1 MIVVSVPVSLVP
13 RPHPVRILYRFQY
26 NARELKAIRAGVGFG
41 SGTETSVPV
50 YYCSEST
57 VYVGSNGI
65 NN

>member
-1 MIVVSVPVSLVP
+1 M
-13 RPHPVRILYRFQY
+13 RILYRFQY
-26 NARELKAIRAGVGFG
+26 NARELKAIRTGVGFG